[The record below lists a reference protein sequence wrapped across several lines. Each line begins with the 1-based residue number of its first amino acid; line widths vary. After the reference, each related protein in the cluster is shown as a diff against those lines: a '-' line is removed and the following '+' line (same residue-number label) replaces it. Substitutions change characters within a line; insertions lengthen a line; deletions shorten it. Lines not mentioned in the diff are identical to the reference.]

1 MIKNKNPGGFI
12 DHQSKGLGVGEEDNR
27 WSLFFFLTLCA
38 CSCTLADVFKKNEK
52 KKNTMS
58 VYRLQYLSHYFV
70 ETLSALCHLQ
80 NWFMYYGFANKQD
93 SQRFGEEEK
102 K

>member
-27 WSLFFFLTLCA
+27 WSLFFFLTLFA
-38 CSCTLADVFKKNEK
+38 CSLHTRRCFQKERKEK
-52 KKNTMS
+52 KHNVCVQATIL
-58 VYRLQYLSHYFV
+58 VTFV
-70 ETLSALCHLQ
+70 ETLFTLCHLQ
-80 NWFMYYGFANKQD
+80 NWFMYYGFANKQG
-93 SQRFGEEEK
+93 SQCFGEEEK